1 MGYYEET
8 RQGEYNVDGL
18 GSNTG
23 KKRNNKKKNSSNH
36 YNKVKVSPPKKEKRP
51 EKRPYK
57 RTKAGSKYFVRNLFI
72 FMFVIILV
80 VFLLFTIVLIM
91 NNYSNVD
98 SSNEEETTSE
108 KKEDTSKYVLSDNDA
123 ISVGEDLYNKA
134 MNAYWM
140 TALELELD
148 KDVAGDV
155 FLKEF
160 ELKSYPGLKF
170 YKLINSKGVID
181 IFTENAYQVLSNYF
195 VNYYIVKD
203 GDNYYYQVYDVNDND
218 RYIGHELTI
227 KKKDNNSISYNV
239 VSKYC
244 NKKLENDLCLGESYT
259 KESKFDIVKKN
270 NVWLI
275 NHFEEPKKDA

>member
-23 KKRNNKKKNSSNH
+23 KKKNNKKKNSSNH
-36 YNKVKVSPPKKEKRP
+36 YTKVKVSSPPKER
-51 EKRPYK
+51 RPYK
-57 RTKAGSKYFVRNLFI
+57 RTKAGSRYFIRNLFI
-72 FMFVIILV
+72 FMLVIILV

-91 NNYSNVD
+91 NN
-98 SSNEEETTSE
+98 SSEIEKP
-108 KKEDTSKYVLSDNDA
+108 KKEENTVEKTNDNSKYILSDNDA

-140 TALELELD
+140 TAIDLELD
-148 KDVAGDV
+148 KDVDGDV

-160 ELKSYPGLKF
+160 ELSSYPGIKF

-181 IFTENAYQVLSNYF
+181 IFTDSAYQTLSNYF
-195 VNYYIVKD
+195 VNNYVVKD
-203 GDNYYYQVYDVNDND
+203 GDNYYYQVYNIIDND

-227 KKKDNNSISYNV
+227 KKKEDNSISYNV

-244 NKKLENDLCLGESYT
+244 NKKLENDLCVGESYT
-259 KESKFDIVKKN
+259 KNSKFDIIKKN